1 MAYHFFMWFY
11 WGTTKVFIRKPG
23 DQQCVVPENIHTPPP
38 PPPKNI
44 GNSEGEGA
52 FKGGNFQGV
61 GGGGFMGNYFLKGD
75 GLRTKH

>member
-38 PPPKNI
+38 PHRRTLEIPKGRGRSKAVI
-44 GNSEGEGA
+44 SKE
-52 FKGGNFQGV
+52 
-61 GGGGFMGNYFLKGD
+61 
-75 GLRTKH
+75 